1 MSGGGWSASQGA
13 LAWAGLFGGVG
24 WLQPPPGSW
33 CWPPLHS
40 TVSLTVF
47 PMFLHPCDCFV
58 TIDLCFLILSSRKPF
73 QNKSEEALHDPLPFC
88 YFCGLTSDHLH
99 LRRSFQ
105 PPRLPFPLGLCTRSP
120 VVQAHSP
127 PLLPLPSG
135 LPLPSTQSK
144 ASRLPPLLSD
154 ISCLSCLMSLFR

>member
-105 PPRLPFPLGLCTRSP
+105 PPRLPFPQGSAPALLSP
-120 VVQAHSP
+120 RHIP
-127 PLLPLPSG
+127 PHYSLSLRAFPSPLPSLKLHAC
-135 LPLPSTQSK
+135 LPYFLTFHV
-144 ASRLPPLLSD
+144 
-154 ISCLSCLMSLFR
+154 SLA